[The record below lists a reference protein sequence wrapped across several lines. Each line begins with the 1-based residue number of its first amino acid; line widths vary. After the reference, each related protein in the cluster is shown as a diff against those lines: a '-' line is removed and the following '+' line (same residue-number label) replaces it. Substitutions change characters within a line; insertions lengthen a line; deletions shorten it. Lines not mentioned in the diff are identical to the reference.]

1 MLFMLHALTLTILA
15 GLSTGIGGLAAALFR
30 PGRRAMALCSGFA
43 AGVMLAVSL
52 LDLIP
57 HALQGYQRSMGSI
70 GAGLA
75 VTSLML
81 LGMGTAALL
90 ELLLPEPKLK
100 RGDERRASVL
110 RGALVTALALLAH
123 DLPEG
128 ALTLFAGVADP
139 AAGLRLSLAVG
150 LHNMPEGMAVAAP
163 LYYATGSRTK
173 AVGAAFA
180 SGLAEPLGA
189 VLAFGVLGNFLTPG
203 FLNGLL
209 ASVAGVMCWAA
220 AFELL
225 PMGYQLG
232 PANKAAAGFAV
243 GVVTMLLGISV
254 LS

>member
-1 MLFMLHALTLTILA
+1 MLHALTLTILA

-52 LDLIP
+52 LDLVP
-57 HALQGYQRSMGSI
+57 HALQGYRTAMGGP

-81 LGMGTAALL
+81 LGMGAAALL
-90 ELLLPEPKLK
+90 ELLLPEPKA
-100 RGDERRASVL
+100 RRDDEQRANVM

-123 DLPEG
+123 NLPEG

-150 LHNMPEGMAVAAP
+150 LHNLPEGMAVAAP
-163 LYYATGSRTK
+163 LYYATRSRAK

-189 VLAFGVLGNFLTPG
+189 VLAFGLLGRFLTPG

-209 ASVAGVMCWAA
+209 AGVAGVMCWAS

-225 PMGYQLG
+225 PMGYRLG
-232 PANKAAAGFAV
+232 PAPRAATGFAAGVFL
-243 GVVTMLLGISV
+243 MLLGISV

>member
-1 MLFMLHALTLTILA
+1 MLHALMLTMLA
-15 GLSTGIGGLAAALFR
+15 GLSTGIGGLTAALFR
-30 PGRRAMALCSGFA
+30 PGRRAMALCGGFA

-57 HALQGYQRSMGSI
+57 HALEGYRSGMGQT

-75 VTSLML
+75 VTSLVL
-81 LGMGTAALL
+81 LGMGAAAML
-90 ELLLPEPKLK
+90 EQLLPEPGRSDK
-100 RGDERRASVL
+100 RQAQAL

-150 LHNMPEGMAVAAP
+150 LHNLPEGMAVAAP
-163 LYYATGSRTK
+163 LYYATGSRAK

-189 VLAFGVLGNFLTPG
+189 VLAFGLLGRFLTPG

-209 ASVAGVMCWAA
+209 AGVAGVMCWAS

-225 PMGYQLG
+225 PMAYRLG
-232 PANKAAAGFAV
+232 PAPRAAAGLAA
-243 GVVTMLLGISV
+243 GVLTMLLGIS
-254 LS
+254 LLT